1 MNIGDFKI
9 GANTYTAQTIQV
21 EIQSLQ
27 SENSGR
33 TEDGVMHIDWIY
45 HKVRK
50 FTITLPPSTQSTVSR
65 LLDAIQGEY
74 TLTIY
79 DPIKGE
85 SSYNCYT
92 SNSTLDLYSGVIK
105 NGLWQNVTFSAIQK
119 DGEK

>member
-65 LLDAIQGEY
+65 LLDAIQGEC

>member
-79 DPIKGE
+79 DPIQGE

-92 SNSTLDLYSGVIK
+92 SNSTMDLYSGVIK